1 METENLCELQK
12 IENELRFGIE
22 KLEITQTM
30 ILAANS
36 VDVSVD
42 EVVVRKILEI
52 GLPYRTGSL
61 DAVSKVVKGVSQD
74 VIDDMLD
81 TAIAAIE

>member
-1 METENLCELQK
+1 METENLSELQK
-12 IENELRFGIE
+12 IENELRFGME
-22 KLEITQTM
+22 TFEITQTM
-30 ILAANS
+30 ILSANS
-36 VDVSVD
+36 VDASVD
-42 EVVVRKILEI
+42 ETVVRKILEI

-81 TAIAAIE
+81 AAIAAIE